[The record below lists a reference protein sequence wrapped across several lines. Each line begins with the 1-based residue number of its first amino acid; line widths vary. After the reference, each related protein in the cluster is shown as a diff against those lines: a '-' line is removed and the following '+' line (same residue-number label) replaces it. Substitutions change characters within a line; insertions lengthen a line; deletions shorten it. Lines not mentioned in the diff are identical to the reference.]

1 MPKIT
6 YEKVTRN
13 KDSSFSV
20 IDYYKPDVSMLS
32 HSVYC
37 QNVSFL
43 TRNIG
48 LLRSNRFT
56 IYCTNL

>member
-20 IDYYKPDVSMLS
+20 IDYYNPYSYILNM
-32 HSVYC
+32 
-37 QNVSFL
+37 N
-43 TRNIG
+43 
-48 LLRSNRFT
+48 
-56 IYCTNL
+56 